1 MAYINIYISRQWVRI
16 EPSSGKEKEERKKE
30 RNTMDEILEK
40 QERNVEQM
48 TNLDS

>member
-1 MAYINIYISRQWVRI
+1 MAYINIYNGPNRTKFWKRK
-16 EPSSGKEKEERKKE
+16 GRKKE

>member
-1 MAYINIYISRQWVRI
+1 MAYINIYIPRQWVRI

-30 RNTMDEILEK
+30 RNTMEILRK
-40 QERNVEQM
+40 TGKKQM